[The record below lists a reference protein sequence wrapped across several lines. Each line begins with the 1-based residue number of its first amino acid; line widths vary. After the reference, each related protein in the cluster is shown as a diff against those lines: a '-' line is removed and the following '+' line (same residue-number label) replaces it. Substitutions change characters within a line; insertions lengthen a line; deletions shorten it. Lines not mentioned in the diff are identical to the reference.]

1 MNNKKIIYILTA
13 AILISFLTSIFLI
26 SERYKSEETFK
37 NVELI
42 LSTQDLETLAY
53 ANEKSFEEV
62 LQDFKEAGA
71 TSIIFREKTLGDLER
86 SGELLLIKNPGGV
99 YLEILNQDY
108 AEQIEKSIVSKKV
121 GRIETINGKKTIVIP
136 GKIPSIYSYEEGY
149 YGLIDSI
156 GIGYTHNQ
164 VNAVNE
170 KQMLII
176 PQVRSWKNYGE
187 ESIAFVASELE
198 RMNNISIILSNDS
211 SVVGH
216 SGSIDLFLD
225 TVNSEKKIPVGMVE
239 FFNQSG
245 LGTIVY
251 KNDMNA
257 VRIHSIS
264 DKEMLNF
271 SESKAIERYLLSV
284 EERNIRGILVKLF
297 NLDNPMNSYDSNINY
312 VETISAEIEA
322 KGFIL
327 GKSSVIK
334 HEKANILFY
343 MLVTMGLPS
352 AVWMLFIKLKT
363 PFFGFI
369 CALGVTALVG
379 GAFLLN
385 SMLALKIA
393 GLLLV
398 IVYPV
403 LAFIS
408 AMEYKGETQK
418 NKLLNVFRDTVVIS
432 VITFMGGLMMAS
444 LLSFTPFM
452 IKTDQFAGVKVAH
465 LIPLLVVPV
474 LLIFWNSNGIKN
486 IKSLLNMA
494 IEYKVV
500 VLGIIGAA
508 ALGYYMLRTGNQ
520 GAGLVLGIEE
530 KLRGA
535 LDYYLGVRPRTK
547 EFLIGY
553 PSLLLLLYLGLNRKS
568 WILLFPAVIGQ
579 ISLAN
584 TYAHIHTPI
593 AISLQRSALGLITG
607 LALGLV
613 LILCWEIL
621 EKVYEKY
628 EKHLN

>member
-121 GRIETINGKKTIVIP
+121 GRIETINGKKTIVVP

-176 PQVRSWKNYGE
+176 PQVRSWKNYGK

-257 VRIHSIS
+257 VRVHSIS

-271 SESKAIERYLLSV
+271 SEGKAIDRYLLSV

-343 MLVTMGLPS
+343 MLVTMGLPA

-369 CALGVTALVG
+369 CALGITTLVG
-379 GAFLLN
+379 GVFLLN

-403 LAFIS
+403 LAFIC

-418 NKLLNVFRDTVVIS
+418 KKLLYVLRDTVVIS

-474 LLIFWNSNGIKN
+474 LLIFWDSNGLKN

-500 VLGIIGAA
+500 VLGVIGAA

-593 AISLQRSALGLITG
+593 AISLQRSALGLIAG

>member
-13 AILISFLTSIFLI
+13 AILISFLASIFLI

-108 AEQIEKSIVSKKV
+108 AEQIEKSIISKKV
-121 GRIETINGKKTIVIP
+121 GRIEIINGKKTIVIP
-136 GKIPSIYSYEEGY
+136 GKIASFYSYEEGY

-156 GIGYTHNQ
+156 GIGYSHNQ
-164 VNAVNE
+164 VNAVNK

-187 ESIAFVASELE
+187 ESVAFVASELE
-198 RMNNISIILSNDS
+198 RMNNISTILSNDS

-343 MLVTMGLPS
+343 MLVTMGLPA

-418 NKLLNVFRDTVVIS
+418 NKLLYVLRDTVVIS

-465 LIPLLVVPV
+465 LIPLLVVPA

-500 VLGIIGAA
+500 VLGVIGAA

-593 AISLQRSALGLITG
+593 AISLQRSALGLIAG

>member
-156 GIGYTHNQ
+156 GIGYSHNQ

-187 ESIAFVASELE
+187 ESVAFVASELE
-198 RMNNISIILSNDS
+198 RMNNISTILSNDS
-211 SVVGH
+211 SVVGY

-271 SESKAIERYLLSV
+271 SESKAIDRYLLSV

-334 HEKANILFY
+334 HEKANIIFY
-343 MLVTMGLPS
+343 MLVTMGLPA

-418 NKLLNVFRDTVVIS
+418 NKLLYVLRDTVVIS

-465 LIPLLVVPV
+465 LIPLLVVPA

-500 VLGIIGAA
+500 VLGVIGAA

-553 PSLLLLLYLGLNRKS
+553 PSLLLLLYLGLNRRS

>member
-13 AILISFLTSIFLI
+13 AILISFLASIFLI

-108 AEQIEKSIVSKKV
+108 AEQIEKSIISKKV
-121 GRIETINGKKTIVIP
+121 GRIEIINGKKTIVIP

-156 GIGYTHNQ
+156 GIGYSHNQ
-164 VNAVNE
+164 VNAVNK

-187 ESIAFVASELE
+187 ESVAFVASELE
-198 RMNNISIILSNDS
+198 RMNNISTILSNDS

-334 HEKANILFY
+334 HEKANIIFY
-343 MLVTMGLPS
+343 MLVTMGLPA

-418 NKLLNVFRDTVVIS
+418 NKLLYVLRDTVVIS

-465 LIPLLVVPV
+465 LIPLLVVPA

-500 VLGIIGAA
+500 VLGVIGAA

-593 AISLQRSALGLITG
+593 AISLQRSALGLIAG